1 MCRDARRLFCT
12 HHVGRIY
19 GAPELELAGHDVQEA
34 ISGSVAQHPCDWCCR
49 CPFGNWV
56 DVLLCPLHRSSSAK
70 AASARLSLASAS
82 TVRTSCLALQTPAP
96 APLASRASGGL
107 LYPRP
112 SNAQRRARK
121 ARPRP
126 RKPCAPRERAGFN
139 LGRPSDR
146 PGIKTLYPC
155 SEPPTIFAQF
165 FSIARSDP
173 LSCSSTIA
181 MHVARTAVEAAS

>member
-112 SNAQRRARK
+112 SNARRRARK

-126 RKPCAPRERAGFN
+126 RKPWRLASERVSTWADPPN
-139 LGRPSDR
+139 R

-165 FSIARSDP
+165 FSIANRIHSRAPARSR
-173 LSCSSTIA
+173 CT
-181 MHVARTAVEAAS
+181 